1 MTPVETVIAQE
12 DSFSI
17 RRALL
22 WGAQVLSDAGIEN
35 HRLDAEV
42 LLRHVLK
49 MEKEELYVNGD
60 APISAGQEAKFR
72 ELLLR
77 RSRREPAAY
86 ITGHKEF
93 WSLGFLV
100 SPAVLIP
107 RPETEL
113 LVEVALHY
121 VRQFASGSP
130 VKVFDIG
137 TGSGIISVCLAKDHT
152 ALQIVAVDISPV
164 ALDIARLNARRH
176 GVADRIR
183 FLPGDLFA
191 PVKPPPETFDL
202 IVSNPPYIRTGEL
215 LMLAP
220 EIREWEPTLALDGGA
235 DGIDTYR
242 RIIEEGHKYL
252 APGGSM
258 VLEIGADMTSAVAD
272 LFSRCGYYG
281 PACVHQDYAG
291 KDRVI
296 AAMKLLPSAAAPKSI
311 NRG

>member
-1 MTPVETVIAQE
+1 MTPVETVIAQ
-12 DSFSI
+12 DDMFSI

-22 WGAQVLSDAGIEN
+22 WGAQLLSDAGIEN

-86 ITGHKEF
+86 VTGHKEF

-121 VRQFASGSP
+121 VGQFASGSP

-152 ALQIVAVDISPV
+152 ALQIIAVDISPV
-164 ALDIARLNARRH
+164 ALDIARLNAQRH
-176 GVADRIR
+176 GVADRMR

-191 PVKPPPETFDL
+191 PVKLLPETFDL

-220 EIREWEPTLALDGGA
+220 EIREWEPPLALDGGA

-258 VLEIGADMTSAVAD
+258 VLEIGADMASAVAD

-296 AAMKLLPSAAAPKSI
+296 AAMKLLRSAAAPKSV
-311 NRG
+311 NHG

>member
-22 WGAQVLSDAGIEN
+22 WGAQLLSDAGIEN

-107 RPETEL
+107 RPETEM

-137 TGSGIISVCLAKDHT
+137 TGSG
-152 ALQIVAVDISPV
+152 
-164 ALDIARLNARRH
+164 
-176 GVADRIR
+176 
-183 FLPGDLFA
+183 
-191 PVKPPPETFDL
+191 
-202 IVSNPPYIRTGEL
+202 
-215 LMLAP
+215 
-220 EIREWEPTLALDGGA
+220 
-235 DGIDTYR
+235 
-242 RIIEEGHKYL
+242 
-252 APGGSM
+252 
-258 VLEIGADMTSAVAD
+258 
-272 LFSRCGYYG
+272 
-281 PACVHQDYAG
+281 
-291 KDRVI
+291 
-296 AAMKLLPSAAAPKSI
+296 
-311 NRG
+311 